1 MVDPRPHVEA
11 LLKGIGEPSE
21 QTVSSARE
29 RLTAAMREAA
39 VLAPE
44 LQIGDSAPSPVSCG
58 TRRWGGRTTAVLLVA
73 ASVIAAIAVPALAF
87 RHPGATRP
95 TNPVATRP
103 PTTPSV
109 TTTTLPS
116 TRPIYSGGSCPG
128 PTVLNGW
135 ATALSADGRTAWSD
149 PLLGSARLP
158 ASEDEEAVFGDGEG
172 FFPFLGVVHAIGLAD
187 GKPRWSWVSPL
198 SIEQLWAW
206 QGIVVV
212 LSDGT
217 LAGALRD
224 RLTALDDKSGAV
236 LWSLTAAGRV
246 SWNQILLPDG
256 GLAWQPPGEL
266 QVVDVAEGRV
276 RWSRVEASQSA
287 LSYADGLV
295 IAQQG
300 SALSGYSAGTGERQ
314 WLRSGLSPNT
324 TVQVSGSLVLLVDG
338 GFTDHEPFVSAL
350 DPLSGR
356 RLWRFSPYD
365 LGYVQSVTSGPAG
378 LLVFT
383 TQRSVI
389 YLLDPRLGTVKWQ
402 ESTLLGGPPPL
413 VLSHDIVDV
422 ETATYGPSPVWLVDR
437 NAQTGRVRWRRVAGT
452 QPTLLSGSLLVGI
465 APGSTTKA
473 AAIAY
478 RLSDGGVAWRTGL
491 PDDVLLA
498 PQLVGGRIVTQPAT
512 AIPTC
517 NLRLSGFRSA
527 GLDP

>member
-1 MVDPRPHVEA
+1 
-11 LLKGIGEPSE
+11 
-21 QTVSSARE
+21 
-29 RLTAAMREAA
+29 
-39 VLAPE
+39 
-44 LQIGDSAPSPVSCG
+44 
-58 TRRWGGRTTAVLLVA
+58 
-73 ASVIAAIAVPALAF
+73 
-87 RHPGATRP
+87 
-95 TNPVATRP
+95 
-103 PTTPSV
+103 
-109 TTTTLPS
+109 
-116 TRPIYSGGSCPG
+116 
-128 PTVLNGW
+128 
-135 ATALSADGRTAWSD
+135 
-149 PLLGSARLP
+149 
-158 ASEDEEAVFGDGEG
+158 
-172 FFPFLGVVHAIGLAD
+172 
-187 GKPRWSWVSPL
+187 
-198 SIEQLWAW
+198 LWAW